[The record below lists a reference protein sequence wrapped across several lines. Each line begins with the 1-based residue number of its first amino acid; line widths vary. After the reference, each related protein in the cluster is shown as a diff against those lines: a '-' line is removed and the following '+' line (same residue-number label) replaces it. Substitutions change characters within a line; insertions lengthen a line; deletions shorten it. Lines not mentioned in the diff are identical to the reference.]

1 MIIKWTQTAKDD
13 LQGIWDYIS
22 RDSVYYADK
31 FTDELV
37 SAVEVLEVFPEIGR
51 IIPEIGDSDARELI
65 RGSYR
70 IMYLIRGDYVFVT
83 QIIHGARDFGNP
95 SIL

>member
-22 RDSVYYADK
+22 RDSIYYADK
-31 FTDELV
+31 FIDELV
-37 SAVEVLEVFPEIGR
+37 SAVDVLEVFPEMGR

-65 RGSYR
+65 RGTYR
-70 IMYLIRGDYVFVT
+70 IMYIIREDYIFVT
-83 QIIHGARDFGNP
+83 QIIHGARDFGN
-95 SIL
+95 S

>member
-31 FTDELV
+31 FTEELV
-37 SAVEVLEVFPEIGR
+37 SAVKLLRF
-51 IIPEIGDSDARELI
+51 
-65 RGSYR
+65 
-70 IMYLIRGDYVFVT
+70 F
-83 QIIHGARDFGNP
+83 HK
-95 SIL
+95 